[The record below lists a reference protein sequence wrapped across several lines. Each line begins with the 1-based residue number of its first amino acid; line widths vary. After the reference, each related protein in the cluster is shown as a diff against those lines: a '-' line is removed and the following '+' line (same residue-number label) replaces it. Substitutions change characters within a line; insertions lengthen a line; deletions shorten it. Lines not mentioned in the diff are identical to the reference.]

1 MTRSVTNLPLRHLA
15 STLLAGTLLLSGCAS
30 AADAGDRREP
40 AGASGPVGVQAASSD
55 PVDGGVLTYGTF
67 TLPTS
72 LDPARTVASGSTGGT
87 EMAAVYDLLMRYDA
101 AAGDFVPQLAESL
114 EGADGSARWT
124 LTLRDGVTF
133 SNGEPVDADA
143 VVWSIDRYVAERG
156 PDSQLWADTVR
167 STSVIDS
174 RTIGFELS
182 RPWPMFPAML
192 ASGPGMVVAR
202 QSTDGG
208 RFTPVGAGPF
218 AVATFQPHEVL
229 VLRARD
235 DYWGGRPHIDEFRSV
250 PVPDGKA
257 QLDMLRSGELQM
269 TYVFDAQVVRE
280 LLATD
285 RPGYLEVMNAGSA
298 ILVNNAPGRPGADPR
313 VREAMLKAIDPVL
326 VDQRAQAGQGRP
338 SVALFPASSKWY
350 TGAPDSV
357 FDPEGARKLLQD
369 AKSDG
374 YDGAVTFTTRQ
385 APEAKNRALAVQ
397 ALLGDVGFDVTIEYV
412 TNVGDMIRVMNVER
426 NYDLGQTGFNVRD
439 TAPLFKLYSS
449 FYSTST
455 GNVSGYAD
463 AEMDRLL
470 LELQSAGQG
479 DTLTVIEK
487 IEQRVGA
494 TVPMVPLA
502 AQDNLVSWS
511 PDVHGLRHSFAEIM
525 LLDDAWIG
533 TSGRR

>member
-1 MTRSVTNLPLRHLA
+1 MTRCMTNPSLRQLA
-15 STLLAGTLLLSGCAS
+15 STLLAGALLLSGCAS
-30 AADAGDRREP
+30 AADAGDRP
-40 AGASGPVGVQAASSD
+40 ASGGASGPVGVQAAASG

-67 TLPTS
+67 SLPTS
-72 LDPARTVASGSTGGT
+72 LDPAKTVASGSTGGT
-87 EMAAVYDLLMRYDA
+87 ELAAVYDLLMRYDDD
-101 AAGDFVPQLAESL
+101 AGAFVPQLAEAL
-114 EGADGSARWT
+114 EESDGATRWT

-133 SNGEPVDADA
+133 SNGTPLDADA

-167 STSVIDS
+167 ATSVIDS
-174 RTIGFELS
+174 RTIGFELN

-202 QSTDGG
+202 PSADGG
-208 RFTPVGAGPF
+208 PFVPVGAGPF
-218 AVATFQPHEVL
+218 VVATFQPHEVL
-229 VLRARD
+229 ALRARD
-235 DYWGGRPHIDEFRSV
+235 DYWNGRPHLDEFRSV

-257 QLDMLRSGELQM
+257 QLDMLRAGELQM
-269 TYVFDAQVVRE
+269 TYVFDAQVVGE

-298 ILVNNAPGRPGADPR
+298 ILVNNAPGRPGSDPR
-313 VREAMLKAIDPVL
+313 VREAVIKAIDPVL

-338 SVALFPASSKWY
+338 SVALFPASSKWHS
-350 TGAPDSV
+350 GAPDSR
-357 FDPEGARKLLQD
+357 FDPEGARKLLQE

-385 APEAKNRALAVQ
+385 APEAKNRALAIQ
-397 ALLGDVGFDVTIEYV
+397 SLLGDVGFDVTIEYV
-412 TNVGDMIRVMNVER
+412 TNIGDMIRVMNVER

-439 TAPLFKLYSS
+439 TAPLFKLYSNL
-449 FYSTST
+449 YSTST
-455 GNVSGYAD
+455 GNVSGYTD
-463 AEMDRLL
+463 PEMDRLL
-470 LELQSAGQG
+470 LELQAAEP
-479 DTLTVIEK
+479 DAAPEVIER
-487 IEQRVGA
+487 IEERVGA

-525 LLDDAWIG
+525 LLGDAWIG
-533 TSGRR
+533 TPNGR